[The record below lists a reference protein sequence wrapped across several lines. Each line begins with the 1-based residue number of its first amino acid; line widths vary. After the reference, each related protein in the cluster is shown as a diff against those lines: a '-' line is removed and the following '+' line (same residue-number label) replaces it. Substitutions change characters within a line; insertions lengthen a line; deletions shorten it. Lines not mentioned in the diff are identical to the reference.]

1 MDKINEINLEDLEQH
16 YPSLCIPR
24 VLKNIDTNRI
34 RSVFE
39 STRLGRIERID
50 VVEKKNGNGEITKR
64 VFIHFQKWF
73 WNEVAQNARK
83 RLIAGK
89 DIKIVY
95 DFPWYWKVSANK
107 GVITKHKHPNNHVHR
122 ERNHKDISNHN
133 HTQKK
138 QEEKEEK
145 EKEITVLLSPSTPE
159 LPPEIDENMHLEI
172 PRAPLMKK
180 KMKICIPSPDQD
192 DIYITP
198 LCPMAL
204 NFDDDEII
212 KE

>member
-1 MDKINEINLEDLEQH
+1 MDEINEINLEGLEEH

-39 STRLGRIERID
+39 SARLGRIERID
-50 VVEKKNGNGEITKR
+50 VVEKRNGNGEITKR
-64 VFIHFQKWF
+64 IFIHFQKWF

-83 RLIAGK
+83 RLVGGK

-95 DFPWYWKVSANK
+95 DLPWYWKVSANK
-107 GVITKHKHPNNHVHR
+107 GVITKHKYNNGHK
-122 ERNHKDISNHN
+122 ERNHN
-133 HTQKK
+133 HTHKK
-138 QEEKEEK
+138 QEEQEEQAV
-145 EKEITVLLSPSTPE
+145 ILSPSTPE
-159 LPPEIDENMHLEI
+159 LAPKIDENMHLEI

-180 KMKICIPSPDQD
+180 KYIKINIPSPEQN
-192 DIYITP
+192 DIYTTP

-204 NFDDDEII
+204 KIINDE
-212 KE
+212 EE

>member
-1 MDKINEINLEDLEQH
+1 MDEINEINIEGLEEH

-39 STRLGRIERID
+39 NARLGRIERID
-50 VVEKKNGNGEITKR
+50 VVEKKNVNGEITKR
-64 VFIHFQKWF
+64 IFIHFQKWF

-83 RLIAGK
+83 RLVAGK

-107 GVITKHKHPNNHVHR
+107 GVITKHKHNNHVHR
-122 ERNHKDISNHN
+122 ERNHNHN
-133 HTQKK
+133 HNHKHTQKTK
-138 QEEKEEK
+138 DDKEEDKEKEEK
-145 EKEITVLLSPSTPE
+145 EISVLLSPSTPE
-159 LPPEIDENMHLEI
+159 FPPKIDENMRLEA

-180 KMKICIPSPDQD
+180 KMKICIPSPDQH

-204 NFDDDEII
+204 KLDDE
-212 KE
+212 